1 MKITIFPVTTLLQ
14 RPPGPLQFRG
24 DDHCWAQPVRWF
36 QVIIT
41 IITLTACQLPAPFP
55 NNLSRDSLEFN
66 VAIHQLSSNLLRK
79 IQTRQT
85 LLVPLMGNQN
95 LLLFNPFIDTGS
107 GQVVQVSLA
116 IEERFL
122 AEAHQN
128 FKQFKLERFNWNNL
142 AAAGYVINGLLKY
155 QPDPINLNRKYYQV
169 IASVV
174 DLKTKK
180 VVVQE
185 QVRIISDG
193 LNYQPTPSYED
204 NPMFVKD
211 RHLQEFIQMVE
222 QPEGSQIDEDFYKF
236 IQTKSLI
243 VEAQTAYDQGDYQ
256 TALRLFEEVV
266 QRPDGKIIEGY
277 GGLYTTNYR
286 LGRWQQAED
295 NFAQMVAVGI
305 ENGTLPIKL
314 LFEPNLVEFLSNQ
327 ELRKQYSIWL
337 RQISY
342 YFQKT
347 PSVCVNI
354 VGHTSKYG
362 LHSYNQTLS
371 ERRALRIQAWM
382 REFFPEIIERSR
394 VTGKGDLETIVGT
407 MPDSAENA
415 IDRRV
420 EFKIIDCSE
429 VNSPTDS

>member
-1 MKITIFPVTTLLQ
+1 MKITIFPVTTLHQ
-14 RPPGPLQFRG
+14 RPSGPLQFRG
-24 DDHCWAQPVRWF
+24 DDYCWAKPVRWL

-55 NNLSRDSLEFN
+55 NNLAREALEFN

-85 LLVPLMGNQN
+85 LLAPLMGKQN
-95 LLLFNPFIDTGS
+95 LLLFNPFVDTGS

-128 FKQFKLERFNWNNL
+128 FKQFKLERFNWNNF
-142 AAAGYVINGLLKY
+142 AAADYVINGVLKY

-193 LNYQPTPSYED
+193 LNYQPTPSYGD

-222 QPEGSQIDEDFYKF
+222 QPEGSQIDENFYKF

-286 LGRWQQAED
+286 LGRWQQAEE

-347 PSVCVNI
+347 PSVCVDI

-362 LHSYNQTLS
+362 LHSYNQILS
-371 ERRALRIQAWM
+371 ERRALKIQAWM

-394 VTGKGDLETIVGT
+394 VTGKGDIETIVGT
-407 MPDSAENA
+407 TPDSAENA

-429 VNSPTDS
+429 VKSPKGS